1 MSNSQEGDKQPQ
13 CSAGTFGAYRN
24 IPEDSLPYIE
34 GFLAPVPSDKKEEY
48 LEFNRKTAP
57 LFKDIGVARMV
68 ECWGDDLMRGKHTDF
83 YKAVDAKEGETV
95 VFSWMEYPDKAA
107 RDAAY
112 AKMDNDP
119 RFEALGAM
127 PMDGKRMIFSGF
139 QPIFDT
145 DGKLA

>member
-1 MSNSQEGDKQPQ
+1 M
-13 CSAGTFGAYRN
+13 
-24 IPEDSLPYIE
+24 PYIE
-34 GFLAPVPSDKKEEY
+34 GFLAPVPADRKEDY
-48 LEFNRKTAP
+48 LEFTRKSAP
-57 LFKDIGVARMV
+57 LFKDIGVRRMV
-68 ECWGDDLMRGKHTDF
+68 ECWGDDLMRGKQTDF
-83 YKAVDAKEGETV
+83 YRAVDAKDGETV

-112 AKMDNDP
+112 AKMESDE
-119 RFEALGAM
+119 RFEALGEM